1 METGKPRLL
10 GDMGCGEEDCEDIQL
25 SPDGLT
31 AVWVG
36 PKSHLWI
43 ANVAADKPARQLTE
57 LRGEES
63 EPQWSPDG
71 KHIAFRTGRKDH
83 AFIAIFD
90 LAEQRVRYVAPS
102 VDRDFAPRWSPDGK
116 QLVFIRT
123 PGAENHL
130 PLIPRRAQPWAIWLA
145 DAATAQ
151 AHELW
156 HSGKEMND
164 SLPPFARES
173 LKFAADG
180 KDCFLFGAGWQEPS
194 LCRFPHSGGKP
205 VTADSRGI

>member
-1 METGKPRLL
+1 M
-10 GDMGCGEEDCEDIQL
+10 
-25 SPDGLT
+25 T

-36 PKSHLWI
+36 PKNHLWI

-71 KHIAFRTGRKDH
+71 KHLAFRTGRKDH

-116 QLVFIRT
+116 QLDLY
-123 PGAENHL
+123 PHA
-130 PLIPRRAQPWAIWLA
+130 W
-145 DAATAQ
+145 
-151 AHELW
+151 
-156 HSGKEMND
+156 SGEP
-164 SLPPFARES
+164 S
-173 LKFAADG
+173 AADSAPSAAVG
-180 KDCFLFGAGWQEPS
+180 HLAG
-194 LCRFPHSGGKP
+194 RRR
-205 VTADSRGI
+205 DSRSA